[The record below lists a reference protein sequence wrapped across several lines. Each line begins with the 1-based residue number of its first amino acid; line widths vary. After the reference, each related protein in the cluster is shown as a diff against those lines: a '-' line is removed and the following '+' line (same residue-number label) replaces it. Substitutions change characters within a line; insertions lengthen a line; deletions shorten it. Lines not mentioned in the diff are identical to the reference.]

1 MPTTDYATDTALPD
15 VPCDDSH
22 VDSLQPND
30 GASKPL
36 RGLLFG
42 FAATVTIGLA
52 LASWYVGLRIVA
64 DGQAGRSSIAS
75 RVPAAP
81 TSVPVPADCA
91 CGYGRID
98 GGSIL
103 VHATSIR
110 SFLES
115 GRAGTAARLEL
126 CKISAGD
133 WISCSAS
140 SRAKGQC
147 MDSDRPIFNPRRDGR
162 GAAQVAVGGYS
173 GRRDVTVSSGPA
185 EY

>member
-81 TSVPVPADCA
+81 TSVPVPAAAPADTEESMA
-91 CGYGRID
+91 EAFWYTLPPSDLFLKVAGLGPRQD
-98 GGSIL
+98 SNFVRSL
-103 VHATSIR
+103 LATGFR
-110 SFLES
+110 
-115 GRAGTAARLEL
+115 ARLQ
-126 CKISAGD
+126 AGQKD
-133 WISCSAS
+133 NAWILIGPFSTRAEMEEAQRKLRSVGILAVEM
-140 SRAKGQC
+140 SR
-147 MDSDRPIFNPRRDGR
+147 
-162 GAAQVAVGGYS
+162 
-173 GRRDVTVSSGPA
+173 
-185 EY
+185 